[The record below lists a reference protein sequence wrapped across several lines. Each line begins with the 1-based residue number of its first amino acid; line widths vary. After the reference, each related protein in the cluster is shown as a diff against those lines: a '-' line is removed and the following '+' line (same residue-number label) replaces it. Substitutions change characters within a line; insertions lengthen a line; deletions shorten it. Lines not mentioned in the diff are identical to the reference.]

1 MEIISVKVGSPSQ
14 STKVSVEAPTQ
25 IKATF
30 KDVVVNNGGGSVKSV
45 NGQTGDVVL
54 DAAAVGALPNTTK
67 IPANTSDL
75 TNDSGFITRTVS
87 DLANYYLKSE
97 TYSKAELDNKISAIP
112 KFSIEVVTSLPTSNI
127 SDTTVYLVASGN
139 EEDNLYT
146 EYIYVNGEWE
156 YLGKQTVDLTG
167 YVQRTELSAYYTSIE
182 IDSLLTTIRNSIPIK
197 LSQLTED
204 SSHRTITD
212 AERTAWNNKQPAGN
226 YALQSEVDSLSE
238 EIANSYADWG
248 NNTERTKGYIF
259 NRTHWTEVS
268 KVNAILE
275 TQAEFSDGM
284 CALETAIDLSIGNT
298 YLFEF
303 GTGSSSTCTAQEYV
317 EDDVA
322 FGIMLSTEVA
332 VVISVYDELVEAL
345 GAPTIIIT
353 DPAYTSMTVNIYEAQ
368 ETVHKLPSKYI
379 PDEYVTDNTPS
390 YVKEEA
396 ERVADQVFTH
406 QNASTFSFL
415 AIDSIHHNLTD
426 AQSIETS
433 EHAGQGMNLVRKG
446 VHIDFVTTLGDHV
459 WGTNGSDVTIEN
471 SIAEIRSANKCID
484 EAFRGVPNMRVYG
497 NHDNVISNYATN
509 SDYLDGNELFP
520 MFGAYNTGAVF
531 QHDEKHRGYCYRDF
545 EEHRLRVIC
554 LNTCDI
560 SDYEPTSTTAQNNVY
575 ISGTQLKWLAE
586 SIDLSSKDDAKA
598 WSILLLSHHPLD
610 FGSPI
615 RAVKIL
621 KAYLEGTSVSMSY
634 DGVEFSYDYAE
645 KNQATIIAN
654 VHGHN
659 HNFKVDNLH
668 YYVSD
673 TETASIGIKRIG
685 IPNACFTRNNERGT
699 PADTV
704 DVFDIDFGED
714 TTYDKTAGTAED
726 TAFCV
731 ITVDTKD
738 RMIYAD
744 HYGAGYSREIEYLG
758 STFVSYTNQVPIAVG
773 TDGNVFNG
781 VGYKNGTYAS
791 EASEGTDSAYVTTG
805 FMPYKLANGTFP
817 TIYVKGLPW
826 SGQSHDRIYYYNSA
840 FTTLYESGI
849 NLFAKG
855 DLSHL
860 YTMEQLGTNYFKLTP
875 TSALN
880 SCVKSSEI
888 AYMRMS
894 LKGIGANLTITFD
907 EPIE

>member
-1 MEIISVKVGSPSQ
+1 MSEQITKPIILD
-14 STKVSVEAPTQ
+14 E
-25 IKATF
+25 
-30 KDVVVNNGGGSVKSV
+30 
-45 NGQTGDVVL
+45 TGRD
-54 DAAAVGALPNTTK
+54 
-67 IPANTSDL
+67 
-75 TNDSGFITRTVS
+75 
-87 DLANYYLKSE
+87 
-97 TYSKAELDNKISAIP
+97 
-112 KFSIEVVTSLPTSNI
+112 
-127 SDTTVYLVASGN
+127 
-139 EEDNLYT
+139 
-146 EYIYVNGEWE
+146 
-156 YLGKQTVDLTG
+156 
-167 YVQRTELSAYYTSIE
+167 
-182 IDSLLTTIRNSIPIK
+182 
-197 LSQLTED
+197 
-204 SSHRTITD
+204 
-212 AERTAWNNKQPAGN
+212 
-226 YALQSEVDSLSE
+226 
-238 EIANSYADWG
+238 IA
-248 NNTERTKGYIF
+248 K
-259 NRTHWTEVS
+259 
-268 KVNAILE
+268 AILE
-275 TQAEFSDGM
+275 TGRGLADI
-284 CALETAIDLSIGNT
+284 ATAIKSAP
-298 YLFEF
+298 
-303 GTGSSSTCTAQEYV
+303 GSDTS
-317 EDDVA
+317 
-322 FGIMLSTEVA
+322 
-332 VVISVYDELVEAL
+332 
-345 GAPTIIIT
+345 IT
-353 DPAYTSMTVNIYEAQ
+353 DAA
-368 ETVHKLPSKYI
+368 
-379 PDEYVTDNTPS
+379 PD
-390 YVKEEA
+390 YVKAES

-426 AQSIETS
+426 TQSIETS
-433 EHAGQGMNLVRKG
+433 EHAGLGMNLIRKG
-446 VHIDFVTTLGDHV
+446 VHIDFATTLGDHV
-459 WGTNGSDVTIEN
+459 WGTKGADVTIEN

-484 EAFRGVPNMRVYG
+484 EAFRGIPNLRVYG

-509 SDYLDGNELFP
+509 GDYLDGNELFP

-531 QHDEKHRGYCYRDF
+531 PHDEKHRGYCYRDF
-545 EEHRLRVIC
+545 EEHRLRVVC

-560 SDYEPTSTTAQNNVY
+560 SDYEPTNSIAHDNVY
-575 ISGTQLKWLAE
+575 ISGTQLKWFAE
-586 SIDLSSKDDAKA
+586 TIDLSSKDDAKE
-598 WSILLLSHHPLD
+598 WSILILSHHPLD
-610 FGSPI
+610 FGRPI

-659 HNFKVDNLH
+659 HNFKVDNLR

-673 TETASIGIKRIG
+673 TETAPISIKRIG

-714 TTYDKTAGTAED
+714 TTYNKTAGTAED

-731 ITVDTKD
+731 ITVDTKE

-781 VGYKNGTYAS
+781 VGYKDGTYVS

-805 FMPYKLANGTFP
+805 FIPYTLKNGTFP

-826 SGQSHDRIYYYNSA
+826 SNQSHDRIYYYNSA

-860 YTMEQLGTNYFKLTP
+860 YTMEELGTNYFKLTP
-875 TSALN
+875 ISGLN
-880 SCVKSSEI
+880 GAVKNTEI

-894 LKGIGANLTITFD
+894 LKGSGANLIITLD